1 MSDKFQ
7 FREILFDREK
17 DIPGFWPECNQIED
31 KVAIYESIK
40 RAVPD
45 VTPRTLTKLSDVE
58 SNILQSITNCE
69 NESEDLTRH
78 LSNYFEENK
87 PSSQDDFNTWHSAVC
102 DIILSKLKGLYNGV
116 HYGKA
121 QKILNMTLKNL
132 YCTPFGQARKEY
144 FDFCHMPL
152 DSFTLEWAYRNVY
165 SYLRSLDEPQKEK
178 LTKERTPSWS
188 NLHSESESNDVEEK
202 YYTYQFLTE
211 RIIQY
216 FGAYNKHF
224 GQNLT
229 VLQAEFVIW
238 KDIQLE
244 LSLENLYS
252 QLLSSSPSP
261 LSKKEK
267 DKETREF
274 KACAKKDK
282 IETVRNCLSSL
293 IE

>member
-1 MSDKFQ
+1 MSDKYQ
-7 FREILFDREK
+7 FKEISFDPKK
-17 DIPGFWPECNQIED
+17 DIPQFWPECEKIED
-31 KVAIYESIK
+31 ENAIFKSIK

-45 VTPRTLTKLSDVE
+45 ITPRTLIKLSDVE
-58 SNILQSITNCE
+58 TNILQSITNCE
-69 NESEDLTRH
+69 NKSEDLVQQI
-78 LSNYFEENK
+78 SKYFQDDK
-87 PSSQDDFNTWHSAVC
+87 PSNQGDFDTWHSDVC
-102 DIILSKLKGLYNGV
+102 DIILSKLKDLYDGV

-152 DSFTLEWAYRNVY
+152 DSLTLEWAYRNVY
-165 SYLRSLDEPQKEK
+165 DYLRNLEEPEK

-188 NLHSESESNDVEEK
+188 NLHSESEPDENKEK
-202 YYTYQFLTE
+202 YYTYQTLTE

-216 FGAYNKHF
+216 FDAYNKHF
-224 GQNLT
+224 DQNLT

-252 QLLSSSPSP
+252 QLLSSSTPP
-261 LSKKEK
+261 LTKKEK
-267 DKETREF
+267 NKKTRRF
-274 KACAKKDK
+274 KTCAKKDK
-282 IETVRNCLSSL
+282 IETVRNLLSDL
-293 IE
+293 I

>member
-1 MSDKFQ
+1 MSDNFQ

-17 DIPGFWPECNQIED
+17 DIPGFWPECNQVED
-31 KVAIYESIK
+31 EVAIYESIE

-58 SNILQSITNCE
+58 SNILQSITCKDKRE
-69 NESEDLTRH
+69 NLVSL
-78 LSNYFEENK
+78 LSQYFEEDM
-87 PSSQDDFNTWHSAVC
+87 PASQDAFNDWHKKVC
-102 DIILSKLKGLYNGV
+102 DSILSILKALYTEV

-132 YCTPFGQARKEY
+132 YCTPFGQSRKEY
-144 FDFCHMPL
+144 FNFCHMPL
-152 DSFTLEWAYRNVY
+152 DSYTLEWAYRNVY
-165 SYLRSLDEPQKEK
+165 SYLRSLDEPQKET

-261 LSKKEK
+261 LSKKVK
-267 DKETREF
+267 NKKTREF

-282 IETVRNCLSSL
+282 IETVRSCLSSL

>member
-58 SNILQSITNCE
+58 SNILQSITCKDNRE
-69 NESEDLTRH
+69 NLVSL
-78 LSNYFEENK
+78 LSQYFEEDM
-87 PSSQDDFNTWHSAVC
+87 PASQYAFNDWHKKVC
-102 DIILSKLKGLYNGV
+102 DSILSILKALYTEV

-132 YCTPFGQARKEY
+132 YCTPFGQSRKEY
-144 FDFCHMPL
+144 FNFCHMPL
-152 DSFTLEWAYRNVY
+152 DSYTLEWAYRNVY
-165 SYLRSLDEPQKEK
+165 SYLHSLDEPQKEK

-188 NLHSESESNDVEEK
+188 NLHSESESNDVEKK

-211 RIIQY
+211 CIIQY

-252 QLLSSSPSP
+252 QLLSSSSSP

-267 DKETREF
+267 NKKTREF

>member
-58 SNILQSITNCE
+58 SNILQSITCKDKRE
-69 NESEDLTRH
+69 NLVSL
-78 LSNYFEENK
+78 LSQYFEEDM
-87 PSSQDDFNTWHSAVC
+87 PASQDAFNDWHKKVC
-102 DIILSKLKGLYNGV
+102 DSILSILKALYTEV

-132 YCTPFGQARKEY
+132 YCTPFGQSRKEY
-144 FDFCHMPL
+144 FNFCHMPL
-152 DSFTLEWAYRNVY
+152 DSYTLEWAYRNVY

-211 RIIQY
+211 CIIQY

-252 QLLSSSPSP
+252 QLLSSSSSP

-267 DKETREF
+267 NKKTREF